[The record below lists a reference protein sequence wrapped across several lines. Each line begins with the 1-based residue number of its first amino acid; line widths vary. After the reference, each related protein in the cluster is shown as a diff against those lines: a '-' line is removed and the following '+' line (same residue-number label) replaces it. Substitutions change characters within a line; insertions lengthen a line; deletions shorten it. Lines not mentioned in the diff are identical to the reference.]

1 MGTKLAELNRV
12 LLVGRLTRDPEVK
25 DLENGQKVANIS
37 LAANRSYKKTG
48 ETDYTKEVTYVR
60 CTAWGKTA
68 ELVEKY
74 LHKGDAVL
82 VEGSLVSNQWEKDGQ
97 KRTSLDLRIKTLQFL
112 STKDDK
118 NPEETPGEE
127 VPSDESV
134 GGETT
139 SSRKKKKDEVPF

>member
-1 MGTKLAELNRV
+1 MGTRLCELNKV

-48 ETDYTKEVTYVR
+48 ETEYTKEVTYVR

-68 ELVEKY
+68 ELAEKY

-118 NPEETPGEE
+118 NSGENSSEE
-127 VPSDESV
+127 VPSDET
-134 GGETT
+134 GEGT
-139 SSRKKKKDEVPF
+139 STGTGKKKKDEVPF